1 MEKII
6 DQKNLINQT
15 QLPQNQLSIGKNP
28 FLPANTLGSSNPFLN
43 PQQSFVNPFLVNSNP
58 SQAKFA
64 EEPEEKINQQFD
76 TENAAKSRAD
86 LPAEPPIDQAIQRQE
101 EPPRAADPSA
111 SARPQVPE
119 FEAITGTTQAQN
131 SFGNLG
137 DAITRLWQREH
148 LSFIDSAR
156 EVASREPT
164 NHLPRATQSAPVE
177 ASRTYQPRHAVV
189 MVAWNYNH
197 WGDVPQIRRYLREG
211 SQFQDALR
219 GEFAAVNNFENPTGS
234 GIETNIQNS
243 IQALARQVTPGQI
256 GELLVYLTGHGGSG
270 GIYGI
275 DEVGV
280 SPARL
285 RELAHEASRA
295 NVHITYIIDS
305 CNIGEIVNLAQED
318 TLSALGVS
326 VEAAPEAQREQYRLR
341 FAALR
346 DIRTDI
352 QAIGDQV
359 HNLYDSRRTLG
370 NAATQTAARGFAGH
384 LSNALSRLSDD
395 LLVYGRAANVSTFD
409 LGMRIL
415 EPSVESYL
423 LSIPPVITRGRRT
436 PGIGDTITT
445 QKVNQLRTQLAPI
458 IDLANDLIRTGV
470 QQLRNELRPNAGAAQ
485 TPPPR

>member
-6 DQKNLINQT
+6 DQKNLKNQE
-15 QLPQNQLSIGKNP
+15 QLPKNQLNIGQNP
-28 FLPANTLGSSNPFLN
+28 FLAANNPSPNNPFLN
-43 PQQSFVNPFLVNSNP
+43 SNQSFTNPFLANSNP
-58 SQAKFA
+58 IQAKYAEESKEEISPLFQTENSSSQA
-64 EEPEEKINQQFD
+64 D
-76 TENAAKSRAD
+76 LSTEF
-86 LPAEPPIDQAIQRQE
+86 PTEQAIQRQDA
-101 EPPRAADPSA
+101 PPRAAEPSA

-131 SFGNLG
+131 SFGDLG
-137 DAITRLWQREH
+137 DAITRLWHREH

-156 EVASREPT
+156 EVASRPPT
-164 NHLPRATQSAPVE
+164 GRMPRATQSAPVE

-189 MVAWNYNH
+189 MVAWNYTRWN
-197 WGDVPQIRRYLREG
+197 DVPQIRRYLRQG

-219 GEFAAVNNFENPTGS
+219 GEFATVNNYENPTGS
-234 GIETNIQNS
+234 QIEINIQNS
-243 IQALARQVTPGQI
+243 IQALSRQVSPGQI

-275 DEVGV
+275 DQVGV

-285 RELAHEASRA
+285 RELTQEAARA

-305 CNIGEIVNLAQED
+305 CNIGELVNLAQED
-318 TLSALGVS
+318 TLTALGAS
-326 VEAAPEAQREQYRLR
+326 VEAAPEAQRDQYRLR
-341 FAALR
+341 FQALR
-346 DIRTDI
+346 DIRTDV
-352 QAIGDQV
+352 QAIGDQA

-384 LSNALSRLSDD
+384 LSDALSRLSDD

-436 PGIGDTITT
+436 PGIGDTITA
-445 QKVNQLRTQLAPI
+445 QKVNELRTQLAPI
-458 IDLANDLIRTGV
+458 IDMANDLIRTGT
-470 QQLRNELRPNAGAAQ
+470 QQLRTDLRPSTGTAQ
-485 TPPPR
+485 APPPS